1 MKILIDIKIK
11 KRLKVLQIK
20 RFNDY
25 LNLLSKYY
33 NINKRVQLFLTKLLY
48 GLLT

>member
-11 KRLKVLQIK
+11 KRLKILQIK

-25 LNLLSKYY
+25 LNLLLKYY
-33 NINKRVQLFLTKLLY
+33 NIKEFSY
-48 GLLT
+48 F